1 VSIDPP
7 PPSDG
12 HERIAVALVID
23 DEGLR
28 LRALQALDGS
38 EKRFVLAADLETA
51 DVMIADHVVDADE
64 AGSDSDLLQSDLLQ
78 SGSLQSTL
86 PAIVIG
92 ERAAIDEAMRRGY
105 AGGLLPSFNSMKLRA
120 AIEAAAHGLI
130 CTDAR
135 TEPTPI
141 FDDEGDVELGRPEL
155 TIREVEVLQ
164 QLITGASNKE
174 IARRLQISV
183 HTAKFHVASIAG
195 KLGATGRTDAV
206 ARALRLARSMI

>member
-28 LRALQALDGS
+28 LRALQALNGS

-64 AGSDSDLLQSDLLQ
+64 AGSESDLLQ

-141 FDDEGDVELGRPEL
+141 FDDEGDVELGRPEF

>member
-28 LRALQALDGS
+28 LRALQALNGS

-64 AGSDSDLLQSDLLQ
+64 AGLQSDLLQ

-141 FDDEGDVELGRPEL
+141 FDDEGDVELGRPEF

>member
-1 VSIDPP
+1 MSIDPLP
-7 PPSDG
+7 ASDG

-28 LRALQALDGS
+28 RRVLQALNGS
-38 EKRFVLAADLETA
+38 EERFVLAANPQTA
-51 DVMIADHVVDADE
+51 DVMIADHVLGADE
-64 AGSDSDLLQSDLLQ
+64 LDSDTFQ
-78 SGSLQSTL
+78 SGTLESAL

-92 ERAAIDEAMRRGY
+92 DRATVNAAMHRGY
-105 AGGLLPSFNSMKLRA
+105 AGGLLPSFTITKLRV

-135 TEPTPI
+135 TEPAPM
-141 FDDEGDVELGRPEL
+141 FDDEGDVELGLSEL
-155 TIREVEVLQ
+155 TMREAEVLQ
-164 QLITGASNKE
+164 QLMTGASNKE

-195 KLGATGRTDAV
+195 KLGARGRTDAV
-206 ARALRLARSMI
+206 ARALRLARAMI